1 MELLEGPRLN
11 NVTNIAAAFAGKPKT
26 QLLTCWKD
34 IARFFGKG
42 VRTVQRWEALGM
54 PVYRPNGDNCA
65 VFADPEELQRWAMVR
80 SSLVV
85 EMEKRLARELT
96 QSERRVILLAEDI
109 IRRETAEFAPSE
121 KASPN

>member
-1 MELLEGPRLN
+1 MNPNRSNLASGL
-11 NVTNIAAAFAGKPKT
+11 AGKPKS

-34 IARFFGKG
+34 IARFFDKG

-65 VFADPEELQRWAMVR
+65 VFADPEELRRWAMVR

-85 EMEKRLARELT
+85 TMEAHLARELT
-96 QSERRVILLAEDI
+96 SSERRVILLAEDI
-109 IRRETAEFAPSE
+109 IRRETAQGNNRENCS
-121 KASPN
+121 ST